1 VTDEAL
7 MLAIRDGQVDRL
19 AMLFDRH
26 HRALFGFFYRM
37 TGDRPAAEDL
47 VQEVFVRVLKYRA
60 AYREQGSFKA
70 WLFRIARNARHDFAS
85 HHPPVERIPEDTDLA
100 TGEPG
105 PAAQLEHREA
115 ARLLR
120 HALSQLPADRR
131 ELIILAR
138 YHGMSYEEL
147 GALMDAEPGTIR
159 VRLHRALRQLDTIFQ
174 RLQERPYAV

>member
-1 VTDEAL
+1 
-7 MLAIRDGQVDRL
+7 VDRL

-85 HHPPVERIPEDTDLA
+85 HHPPVERACSA
-100 TGEPG
+100 TRCRSCQPIAG
-105 PAAQLEHREA
+105 
-115 ARLLR
+115 
-120 HALSQLPADRR
+120 S
-131 ELIILAR
+131 
-138 YHGMSYEEL
+138 
-147 GALMDAEPGTIR
+147 
-159 VRLHRALRQLDTIFQ
+159 
-174 RLQERPYAV
+174 